1 MVRVDREHAWQLV
14 RLRATSGLEVAETAD
29 ALWLRA
35 PAGVEAMDRLLLA
48 IDGDR
53 FQPTEDGQL
62 VPWGKRVPSERL
74 PRLRWQPLAQWSTIA
89 LPVAA
94 LPGQPTGRVRL
105 QLVRGGGDGRPSAL
119 CTQAGRL
126 RYGVRGGGAR
136 RPSALVTDCDRWLAY
151 ASTAAEVRLKSLAFA
166 LSQDRRVLIV
176 GWPLPPV
183 AGQAYVVDA
192 GIATPCGWSISP
204 NVGSD
209 AIRKLLLLDEGD
221 VALFAA
227 DGSFERIAAE
237 HFVKGGRGAARASAE
252 VAAHG

>member
-1 MVRVDREHAWQLV
+1 MVRVNREHAGQLV

-29 ALWLRA
+29 AFWLRA
-35 PAGVEAMDRLLLA
+35 PAGVEGIDRLLLA
-48 IDGDR
+48 IDGER
-53 FQPTEDGQL
+53 FQTSDGDLL
-62 VPWGKRVPSERL
+62 VPYGKRVPSERL

-94 LPGQPTGRVRL
+94 LPGQPTGRARL
-105 QLVRGGGDGRPSAL
+105 QL
-119 CTQAGRL
+119 
-126 RYGVRGGGAR
+126 VRGGGAR